1 MSFYG
6 EAAGAATTPLGI
18 GLMSSVD
25 LGVEFGT
32 YFRVVRATTDVL
44 KVEALAIRH
53 RVYCEELGF
62 EPVRGDGLDRDEYD
76 ERSEH
81 VLVASVAASRFVAC
95 ARLVRSGV
103 AGPGETLPIE
113 STCAATLGARWD
125 NLRRAKRIA
134 ELSRLA
140 VTSGFRRRR
149 GEHERELAIGDADF
163 GTPSRPRFPHI
174 PVALA
179 LSGLA
184 LAQRS
189 DIDAVAL
196 LAEPQVASQ
205 MSRLGLH
212 LQQIGGPVQ
221 HHGTRV
227 PFVLEVADA
236 LAHLRAFMKPLYRTI
251 ERDLDAPPPAPAR

>member
-18 GLMSSVD
+18 GLLSSVD

-32 YFRVVRATTDVL
+32 YFGVVRATTDEL
-44 KVEALAIRH
+44 RSEAYAIRH

-62 EPVRGDGLDRDEYD
+62 EPIRVDGLERDEYD
-76 ERSEH
+76 ARAEH
-81 VLVASVAASRFVAC
+81 VLLGSIATSQFVAC
-95 ARLVRSGV
+95 ARLVQSGV

-113 STCAATLGARWD
+113 ATCAATLGARWE

-140 VTSGFRRRR
+140 VTADFRRRK
-149 GEHERELAIGDADF
+149 GEHDRELAIGEADF
-163 GTPSRPRFPHI
+163 GTPSRPRFPYI
-174 PVALA
+174 PGALALAGVALA
-179 LSGLA
+179 RRLA
-184 LAQRS
+184 
-189 DIDAVAL
+189 IDGIAL

-205 MSRLGLH
+205 LWRLGLH
-212 LQQIGGPVQ
+212 LQQLGGPVQ

-227 PFVLEVADA
+227 PFVLDVPDA
-236 LAHLRAFMKPLYRTI
+236 LERMRAFMKPLYRTI
-251 ERDLDAPPPAPAR
+251 ERDLDASATPVR